1 MHRKYTIYA
10 GQKQKEMS
18 FFMLKTALHHNN
30 IINNVYLCTKTQV
43 RINPNYTHEKN
54 FVPVRSHYANI
65 SSVVLAVPKIML
77 TFALRNKQS
86 IDNMGTKKTTF
97 PERTREE
104 ILAWLSA
111 ARERKAAWERE
122 TEMEL
127 KALAEE
133 TNRAKASH
141 YYDFAL

>member
-1 MHRKYTIYA
+1 
-10 GQKQKEMS
+10 
-18 FFMLKTALHHNN
+18 
-30 IINNVYLCTKTQV
+30 
-43 RINPNYTHEKN
+43 
-54 FVPVRSHYANI
+54 
-65 SSVVLAVPKIML
+65 ML